1 MNVPQIVVS
10 IWLIPKILDE
20 LVLTI
25 FASAFTAF
33 MDKIFGGSYCDS
45 PRNTVLSWIFWDL

>member
-20 LVLTI
+20 LVLPI
-25 FASAFTAF
+25 FASVFTAF

-45 PRNTVLSWIFWDL
+45 PRNTVLS